1 MKITKRAL
9 LIGVL
14 LGVTLSG
21 LNYLRLFYFP
31 WENGYRVF
39 SEQRIGYQQA
49 KSNNITTPNLCQLPD
64 LSDGYKEGCLAFL
77 SK

>member
-9 LIGVL
+9 LIGVV
-14 LGVTLSG
+14 LGIILSG

-31 WENGYRVF
+31 WENGYRVS

-49 KSNNITTPNLCQLPD
+49 KSNPELCKLPD

-77 SK
+77 KK